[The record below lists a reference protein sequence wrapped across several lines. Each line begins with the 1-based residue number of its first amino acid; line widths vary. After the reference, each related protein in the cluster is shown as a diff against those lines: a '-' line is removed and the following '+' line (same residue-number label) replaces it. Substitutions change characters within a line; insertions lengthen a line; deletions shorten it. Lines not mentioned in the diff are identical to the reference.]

1 MDLYSSEEELP
12 VLVWMAEVWVQMT
25 MILQTEAAVGM
36 RVVVVEVVVVFSE
49 AVVEAPDL

>member
-1 MDLYSSEEELP
+1 MDLCFSEEVLP

-25 MILQTEAAVGM
+25 MIRQTEAAAGM
-36 RVVVVEVVVVFSE
+36 RTVVEVVVVVFSE